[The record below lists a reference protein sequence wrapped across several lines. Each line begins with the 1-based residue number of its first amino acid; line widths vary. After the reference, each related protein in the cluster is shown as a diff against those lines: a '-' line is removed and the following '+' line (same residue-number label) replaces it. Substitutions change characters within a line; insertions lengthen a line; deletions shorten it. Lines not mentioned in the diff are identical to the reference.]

1 MSTIRCRQVKISQVL
16 TQLKFK
22 INVSFHTLTTKVANL
37 SVVYVISISKTIY
50 SAFLQMKL
58 RIQVLWFKKKL
69 IRKNK
74 CHCFAS
80 VQRDV
85 ITRIPHRLTSLIC
98 QGYHH
103 PNILRYHETLL
114 TIDTF
119 WAILDYLLYFEF

>member
-1 MSTIRCRQVKISQVL
+1 MSTIQCRQVKISQVL

-37 SVVYVISISKTIY
+37 SVVYVISISNTIY
-50 SAFLQMKL
+50 SAFLQMKF

-69 IRKNK
+69 IQKNK
-74 CHCFAS
+74 CHCFAN

-103 PNILRYHETLL
+103 PNILRHNETLL